1 MTNCKNLYYLS
12 TIACMLG
19 ECMDEKELEILSADL
34 RTLGEMIDSI
44 TVRQANCKIANNTI
58 HIQSK

>member
-19 ECMDEKELEILSADL
+19 NCLDENELEILSADL
-34 RTLGEMIDSI
+34 RTLGEMIESI
-44 TVRQANCKIANNTI
+44 AIRQKKCCICKPEN
-58 HIQSK
+58 KEV